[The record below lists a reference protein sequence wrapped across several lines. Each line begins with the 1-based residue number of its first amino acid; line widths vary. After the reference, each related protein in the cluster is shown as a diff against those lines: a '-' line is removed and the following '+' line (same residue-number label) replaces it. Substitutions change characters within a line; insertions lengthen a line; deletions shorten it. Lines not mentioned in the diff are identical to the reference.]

1 MCTFYEFVSFV
12 LRTHY
17 KSLLGH
23 IFLDYKVVSELYSE
37 GHIEHKIINELM
49 LRLFVVPLVIIII

>member
-1 MCTFYEFVSFV
+1 VRENIASEFTAEFSDV
-12 LRTHY
+12 

>member
-1 MCTFYEFVSFV
+1 MATEK
-12 LRTHY
+12 